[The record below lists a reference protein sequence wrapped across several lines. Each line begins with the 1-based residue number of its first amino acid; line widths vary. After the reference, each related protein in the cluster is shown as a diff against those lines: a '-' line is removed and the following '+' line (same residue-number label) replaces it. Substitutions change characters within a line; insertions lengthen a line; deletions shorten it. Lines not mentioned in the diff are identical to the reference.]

1 MHAKCSRLLS
11 EGSALGG
18 LAQRRRGILKAC
30 PAPIIAGGRVHTC
43 REYSRPSQLAHALIH
58 EAEQLYDALNRL
70 IRVHQFRDRDRICGR
85 DISVAQCYA
94 LETLIKQGPLRSRDL
109 AARMFLDKS
118 TASRVVDALVRKG
131 HAQRTPDHRDR
142 RAVQVVATAH
152 GQALYRHIRGELVAD
167 HRALIEQLPAEVR
180 AAAVDLLAALTEH
193 EVIRTD
199 EPE

>member
-1 MHAKCSRLLS
+1 MPDD
-11 EGSALGG
+11 ALN
-18 LAQRRRGILKAC
+18 Q
-30 PAPIIAGGRVHTC
+30 
-43 REYSRPSQLAHALIH
+43 

-70 IRVHQFRDRDRICGR
+70 IRVHQFRDRDRICGH

-94 LETLIKQGPLRSRDL
+94 LETLVQAGPLRSREL

-131 HAQRTPDHRDR
+131 HAQRLPDARDR
-142 RAVQVVATAH
+142 RAVQVEASVR
-152 GQALYRHIRGELVAD
+152 GQALYQEIRAELVAD
-167 HRALIEQLPAEVR
+167 HRALIEQLAPSVR

-193 EVIRTD
+193 EVIRMD

>member
-1 MHAKCSRLLS
+1 MSDD
-11 EGSALGG
+11 ALN
-18 LAQRRRGILKAC
+18 Q
-30 PAPIIAGGRVHTC
+30 
-43 REYSRPSQLAHALIH
+43 

-70 IRVHQFRDRDRICGR
+70 IRVHQFRDRDQICGH

-94 LETLIKQGPLRSRDL
+94 LETLVKQGPLRSRDL

-167 HRALIEQLPAEVR
+167 HRALIERLRPEVR
-180 AAAVDLLAALTEH
+180 AAAVDLLTALTEH
-193 EVIRTD
+193 EVIRVD